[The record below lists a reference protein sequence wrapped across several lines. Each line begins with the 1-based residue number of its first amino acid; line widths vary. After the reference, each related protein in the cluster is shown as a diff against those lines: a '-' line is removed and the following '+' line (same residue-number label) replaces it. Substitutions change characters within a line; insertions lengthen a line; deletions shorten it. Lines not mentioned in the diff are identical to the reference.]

1 MDQGH
6 THNHPAFPI
15 LLLMFLLPVIFLF
28 IFFNVANWSFQSLG
42 LSSTGAALL
51 LVASLAGSTIN
62 IPLTRRKIELVDP
75 ALANLSPM
83 MRQIATIFHY
93 YPPATVEE
101 VLAVNVGGALIPLG
115 FTVYLL
121 TLRTT
126 SLVAAAI
133 ATVIVAVVAKLLA
146 RPMPGVGITLPG
158 FVPPLVAAL
167 AAYLLARRL
176 GPGVEAAPV
185 AYIAGTLG
193 ALIGADLL
201 NLPLVLRGGL
211 LAASPTRFWP
221 GNIARK
227 ATPLAPR
234 ILSIGGAGIF
244 DGIFLAGVIAAFL
257 AAPH

>member
-1 MDQGH
+1 MDQQH
-6 THNHPAFPI
+6 TQSHPAFPI
-15 LLLMFLLPVIFLF
+15 LLLMLLLPVIFLF
-28 IFFNVANWSFQSLG
+28 IFFNIANTSFVSLG
-42 LSSTGAALL
+42 LSATGATLL
-51 LVASLAGSTIN
+51 LIASLAGSTIN

-83 MRQIATIFHY
+83 MRQIATVFHY
-93 YPPATVEE
+93 YPPAVVEE
-101 VLAVNVGGALIPLG
+101 VLAVNVGGALIPVL
-115 FTVYLL
+115 FTIHLL

-126 SLVAAAI
+126 SLPAAAI
-133 ATVIVAVVAKLLA
+133 ATLVVVVVAKLLA
-146 RPMPGVGITLPG
+146 RPVPGVGITLPG

-167 AAYLLARRL
+167 VAFVLARQM
-176 GPGVEAAPV
+176 GPNVEAAPV
-185 AYIAGTLG
+185 AYISGTLG

-211 LAASPTRFWP
+211 LAASPMRFWP

-227 ATPLAPR
+227 TTPLAPR

-257 AAPH
+257 AAH